1 MTIKEKF
8 AKYSTEEIIVGIQN
22 LKVKIQESD
31 DRLETYKSIRDY
43 EFYKAEKDLNEDLFQ
58 KLMDAEAA
66 LAGRK

>member
-8 AKYSTEEIIVGIQN
+8 AKYSTEEIIAGIQN

-31 DRLETYKSIRDY
+31 DRLENYKSIGDY